1 MRLDYAQQMSHPQD
15 WRPRRLAVFIAM
27 IAGMCGCATTPTST
41 VVRHCPDYGPSNTR
55 QCFVQP
61 ESAPPGKAR
70 LYVFRPDFSEQRQQD
85 RPLLTIDDSFGIS
98 LPLRSYS
105 FVDLPMGHHTYRL
118 TPGPADAAIWD
129 LQGAFEISADGPF
142 YLAVW
147 NTDIAGEQSSD
158 YAAYGKDLA
167 VSTAIGV
174 LTAALS
180 GGFAFFPTPTMHSK
194 STGMTT
200 EARMELIAADQALQ
214 FLRECELS
222 PATSLRPDGSLEPPV
237 SPP

>member
-1 MRLDYAQQMSHPQD
+1 MGR
-15 WRPRRLAVFIAM
+15 
-27 IAGMCGCATTPTST
+27 G
-41 VVRHCPDYGPSNTR
+41 
-55 QCFVQP
+55 
-61 ESAPPGKAR
+61 
-70 LYVFRPDFSEQRQQD
+70 QRQRHAP
-85 RPLLTIDDSFGIS
+85 RPG
-98 LPLRSYS
+98 
-105 FVDLPMGHHTYRL
+105 
-118 TPGPADAAIWD
+118 DAAIWD

-147 NTDIAGEQSSD
+147 NTDISTEQSPD

-167 VSTAIGV
+167 AATAIGV
-174 LTAALS
+174 LTAALT

-222 PATSLRPDGSLEPPV
+222 PATSLRPGGSVEPPV
-237 SPP
+237 SSP